1 MNQLSD
7 NIKKLLLLG
16 IGAAALTAEKS
27 KEMIDELVK
36 KGELTVDQGK
46 VLNEELKH
54 KASEKVA
61 DAMINRVEKLSKEE
75 RDILRRKL
83 SELDQEEYSEE

>member
-46 VLNEELKH
+46 VINEELKH

-83 SELDQEEYSEE
+83 SELDQEEHSEE